1 MKTLVL
7 GANGQLGRDCLECLP
22 AGSAVGLDLP
32 DIDITSADSIARALD
47 AHAPGAVVNCAAFTA
62 VDKAESCEEAART
75 VNAIAPGLVGRECA
89 RRGIRV
95 VHISTDYVFDGLRE
109 PPTPY
114 VETDAP
120 APLSA
125 YGRTKR
131 EGEER
136 LLDSGAHA
144 AILRTAWLYGA
155 HGRNF
160 PKTML
165 RLALAHPT
173 RPLRVVDDQW
183 GSPTW
188 SWRLAR
194 QIATVLAASTFPQG
208 VFHATAHGF
217 TTWHVFAETFLRAMG
232 CDAQVLPCA
241 TADYP
246 TPARRPRNSILDNAA
261 LTRLGLDTMADWRDD
276 VLTFASRHHD
286 ALLAEAASAAAG
298 A

>member
-1 MKTLVL
+1 MSRTR
-7 GANGQLGRDCLECLP
+7 A
-22 AGSAVGLDLP
+22 P
-32 DIDITSADSIARALD
+32 D
-47 AHAPGAVVNCAAFTA
+47 AVVNCAAFTA
-62 VDKAESCEEAART
+62 VDKAESCEEAARA
-75 VNAIAPGLVGRECA
+75 VNAMAPGLLGRECA

-109 PPTPY
+109 PPAPY
-114 VETDAP
+114 VETDVP

-136 LLDSGAHA
+136 LLGSGARA
-144 AILRTAWLYGA
+144 AVLRTAWLYGA

-165 RLALAHPT
+165 RLALAHPG

-194 QIATVLAASTFPQG
+194 QIAAVLDAPEFPEG
-208 VFHATAHGF
+208 IFHATAHGF
-217 TTWHVFAETFLRAMG
+217 TTWRRFAEAFLRAVG
-232 CDAQVLPCA
+232 CDVAVEPCS

-246 TPARRPRNSILDNAA
+246 TPARRPGNSILENAA
-261 LTRLGLDTMADWRDD
+261 LARLGLDAMADWEED
-276 VLTFASRHHD
+276 VATFAARHRD
-286 ALLAEAASAAAG
+286 ALLAEARAAA
-298 A
+298 AP